1 MEIIPKSLKIK
12 YWGKSKHISIFD
24 RWRKDEVDYMLD
36 INPIKTKETTNMGFL
51 GLTPGKCLTF
61 KGHIVNLFRAADY
74 KQALQSIRKF

>member
-1 MEIIPKSLKIK
+1 
-12 YWGKSKHISIFD
+12 
-24 RWRKDEVDYMLD
+24 MLD

-51 GLTPGKCLTF
+51 GLSPGKCLTF